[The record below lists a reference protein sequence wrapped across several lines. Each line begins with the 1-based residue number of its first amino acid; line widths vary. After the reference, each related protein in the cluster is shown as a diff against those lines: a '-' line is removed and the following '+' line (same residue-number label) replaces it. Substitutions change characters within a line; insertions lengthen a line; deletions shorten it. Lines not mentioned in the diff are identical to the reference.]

1 MDELKLAFLVFRSRS
16 GSTLFGDRLGRH
28 PEVVVAPET
37 NALPRL
43 VEYFKNI
50 PSDQSKINYYEIV
63 DFLYA
68 EKKLEEWE
76 ISKQYLIDSFKNY
89 KPNSCWKV
97 FYYLC
102 KLYRDIVKKNAKIF
116 VIKKDGW
123 YSNNAKLLLNI
134 YNDSKIVWMVRDP
147 RGTYNSASKA
157 IYSRTGQ
164 AMDKNVFRN
173 SYLWRKYINKMI
185 IMRNESSDK
194 IIEIYYEKFLA
205 SPEETLSLCWKFLN
219 TRSLSKDEKKEIIKK
234 HSSSQLIKQSTEHLH
249 KDVTNEI
256 ILDYMHKW
264 KKQLPRWKIYLIN
277 FICKKQMRETGYF

>member
-1 MDELKLAFLVFRSRS
+1 MDEFKLAFLVFRSRS

-28 PEVVVAPET
+28 PEVIVAPET

-43 VEYFKNI
+43 TEYFKNI
-50 PSDQSKINYYEIV
+50 PTDQNKINYNKIV

-68 EKKLEEWE
+68 EKKLQEWE
-76 ISKQYLIDSFKNY
+76 ISKQILIDLLCNY

-116 VIKKDGW
+116 VVKKDGW
-123 YSNNAKLLLNI
+123 YSNNAKQLLSV
-134 YNDSKIVWMVRDP
+134 YNDSKIIWMVRDP
-147 RGTYNSASKA
+147 RATYNSASKA

-185 IMRNESSDK
+185 SMRKESSDK
-194 IIEIYYEKFLA
+194 MIEIYYEKFL
-205 SPEETLSLCWKFLN
+205 SNPEENLSLCWKFLD
-219 TRSLSKDEKKEIIKK
+219 TRILNKDERKKIMKK

-256 ILDYMHKW
+256 ILDNMHKW
-264 KKQLPRWKIYLIN
+264 KNQLPSWKIHLIN
-277 FICKKQMRETGYF
+277 FICKKQMMETGYN